1 MDFDINSLT
10 DEQKKLLLGQLQ
22 GGQMAP
28 AGQTPQLPTMYPQ
41 EDKGFLGN
49 FMQRKILNPLQV
61 SLGMKDSPQ
70 DILRRQQSIMNQYDF
85 NQDIQ
90 LMNRR
95 EALAG
100 MLVNEFGL
108 PANQVENLSNEALE
122 EIVLGMQ
129 GEVQNDAYGNPY
141 QVNSLTGERSSP
153 YQLPSELQQYNLSMS
168 QRANNL
174 NQAQEILGS
183 MPPGQGP
190 LRLPPGPTSIEQ
202 FNRQKAELKSDRE
215 LNASTSIKLY
225 ENAITKI
232 NGITDPIFDNMAGAG
247 SQRASL
253 NQLTALLDSGT
264 QTGSAQGLLAAARGL
279 GIDLG
284 LNVKDP
290 SFELVFNSIA
300 NQIALPLVKS
310 LGSNPTDTDLQ
321 LILDSAPGLSKTVEG
336 NRILIETIKLKLDRD
351 EIMANSV
358 MQFQDDNEQL
368 LRTDPLSYR
377 RLLQRKVMEVQKSE
391 GYLSKSLFQLKA
403 RASAAMG
410 KEPNLDNVVNALEGE
425 TP

>member
-41 EDKGFLGN
+41 EDKGLLGN
-49 FMQRKILNPLQV
+49 FFQRKVVNPLQV
-61 SLGMKDSPQ
+61 SLGMRDSPQ
-70 DILRRQQSIMNQYDF
+70 DILRRQQSIMNQFDF

-129 GEVQNDAYGNPY
+129 GKVQNDAYGNPY
-141 QVNSLTGERSSP
+141 QENPLTGERSSP
-153 YQLPSELQQYNLSMS
+153 YQLPSDLQQYNLSMF
-168 QRANNL
+168 QRGNNL
-174 NQAQEILGS
+174 NQAQEILES

-190 LRLPPGPTSIEQ
+190 LRLPEGPVSIEQ
-202 FNRQKAELKSDRE
+202 FNRQKAELKSVRE
-215 LNASTSIKLY
+215 QNVARS
-225 ENAITKI
+225 AKI
-232 NGITDPIFDNMAGAG
+232 DDSAFKRINEIVDPIYSGMASVG

-253 NQLTALLDSGT
+253 NQLTALLDAGT
-264 QTGSAQGLLAAARGL
+264 QTGSAQGLLASARNL

-290 SFELVFNSIA
+290 TFELVFGAIS

-321 LILDSAPGLSKTVEG
+321 LILDSAPGLSKTEEG

-351 EIMANSV
+351 EIMANQIV
-358 MQFQDDNEQL
+358 QFEDANQQL
-368 LRTDPLSYR
+368 MRTDPRSYR
-377 RLLQRKVMEVQKSE
+377 TRLQRKVVEVQNSDQ
-391 GYLSKSLFQLKA
+391 YLSKSVFELKA
-403 RASAAMG
+403 RAAKIQG
-410 KEPNLDNVVNALEGE
+410 N
-425 TP
+425 TPDTSFINKL

>member
-49 FMQRKILNPLQV
+49 LMQRKILNPLQV

-70 DILRRQQSIMNQYDF
+70 DILRRQQSIINQFDF

-129 GEVQNDAYGNPY
+129 GKVQNDAYGNPY
-141 QVNSLTGERSSP
+141 QENPLTGERSSP
-153 YQLPSELQQYNLSMS
+153 YQLPSELQQYNLSMF
-168 QRANNL
+168 QRGNNL
-174 NQAQEILGS
+174 NQAQEVLGS

-190 LRLPPGPTSIEQ
+190 LRLPEGPVSIEQ
-202 FNRQKAELKSDRE
+202 FNRDKAELKSARE
-215 LNASTSIKLY
+215 QNVARS
-225 ENAITKI
+225 AKI
-232 NGITDPIFDNMAGAG
+232 DDSAFKRINEIVDPIYSGMASVG

-253 NQLTALLDSGT
+253 NQLTALLDAGT
-264 QTGSAQGLLAAARGL
+264 QTGSAQGLLASARNL

-290 SFELVFNSIA
+290 TFELVFGAIS

-321 LILDSAPGLSKTVEG
+321 LILDSAPGLSKTEEG

-351 EIMANSV
+351 EIMANQIV
-358 MQFQDDNEQL
+358 QFEDANQQL
-368 LRTDPLSYR
+368 MRTDPRSYR
-377 RLLQRKVMEVQKSE
+377 TRLQRKVVEVQNSDQ
-391 GYLSKSLFQLKA
+391 YLSKSVFELKA
-403 RASAAMG
+403 RAARIQG
-410 KEPNLDNVVNALEGE
+410 N
-425 TP
+425 TPDTSFINKL

>member
-41 EDKGFLGN
+41 EDKGLVGN
-49 FMQRKILNPLQV
+49 FFQRKVVNPLQV
-61 SLGMKDSPQ
+61 SLGMRDSPQ
-70 DILRRQQSIMNQYDF
+70 DILRRQQSIMNQFDF

-95 EALAG
+95 KALAG

-129 GEVQNDAYGNPY
+129 GEVKNDPYGNPY
-141 QVNSLTGERSSP
+141 QENPLTGERSSP
-153 YQLPSELQQYNLSMS
+153 YQLPSELQQYNYAMG
-168 QRANNL
+168 QRTNNL
-174 NQAQEILGS
+174 NQAQEVLGS

-190 LRLPPGPTSIEQ
+190 LRLPEGPVSIEQ
-202 FNRQKAELKSDRE
+202 FNRQKAELKSARE
-215 LNASTSIKLY
+215 QNVARS
-225 ENAITKI
+225 AKI
-232 NGITDPIFDNMAGAG
+232 DDSAFKRINEIVDPIYSGMASVG

-253 NQLTALLDSGT
+253 NQLTALLDAGA
-264 QTGSAQGLLAAARGL
+264 QTGSAQGLLASARNL

-290 SFELVFNSIA
+290 TFELVFSAIS

-321 LILDSAPGLSKTVEG
+321 LILDSAPGLSKTEEG

-351 EIMANSV
+351 EIMANEIV
-358 MQFQDDNEQL
+358 QFEDANQQL
-368 LRTDPLSYR
+368 MRTDPRSYR
-377 RLLQRKVMEVQKSE
+377 TRLQRKVVEVQNSDQ
-391 GYLSKSLFQLKA
+391 YLSKSVFELKA
-403 RASAAMG
+403 RAARIQG
-410 KEPNLDNVVNALEGE
+410 N
-425 TP
+425 TPDTSFINKL